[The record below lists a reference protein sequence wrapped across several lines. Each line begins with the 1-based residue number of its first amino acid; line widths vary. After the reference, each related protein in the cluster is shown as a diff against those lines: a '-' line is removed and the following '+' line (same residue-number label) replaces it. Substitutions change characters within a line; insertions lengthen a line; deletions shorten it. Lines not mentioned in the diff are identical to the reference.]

1 MSSLNKTVPF
11 QVFQIVSVA
20 RANFDFA
27 IDDVNRLL
35 RLHDAETK
43 RERGRPSRQVEVFKR
58 AGVILSVTAWESFF
72 EDTIRG
78 CAERH
83 IAAAASPTDAQK
95 LFNSVAQAWLQGS
108 PKPPELAKWT
118 ADGWKDLLRRK
129 LDADLQALNTPNTE
143 NLKALSKR
151 YLKTDIT
158 AHWFW
163 KRTSAVGAAT
173 RLDKLIRLRGE
184 LAHRGPE
191 LFRGASVHRKQVVD
205 AVVLLKKLVECTE
218 RAVGTA
224 PRSETARAN

>member
-11 QVFQIVSVA
+11 QVFQVVSFA
-20 RANFDFA
+20 RINFDFA

-35 RLHDAETK
+35 KLHDAETK

-78 CAERH
+78 CAERY
-83 IAAAASPTDAQK
+83 IQAAVSPTDVQK
-95 LFNSVAQAWLQGS
+95 LFNSVAQAWLQES

-118 ADGWKDLLRRK
+118 ADGWKPFLRTK

-151 YLKTDIT
+151 YLEIDIT
-158 AHWFW
+158 AHWSW
-163 KRTSAVGAAT
+163 KRTSAVDAAT

-184 LAHRGPE
+184 LAHRGPD
-191 LFRGASVHRKQVVD
+191 LFKGASVHRKQVVD
-205 AVVLLKKLVECTE
+205 AVLLLKNLVECTE
-218 RAVGTA
+218 RAIDTALRSGT
-224 PRSETARAN
+224 TRAK